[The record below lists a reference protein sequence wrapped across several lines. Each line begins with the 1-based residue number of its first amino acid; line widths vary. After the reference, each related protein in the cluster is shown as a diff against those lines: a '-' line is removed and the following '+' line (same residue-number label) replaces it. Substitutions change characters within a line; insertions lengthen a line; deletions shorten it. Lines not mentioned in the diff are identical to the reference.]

1 MLECSHDPVIESQV
15 NKLTKCRHFP
25 TFYLLLQWF
34 HRGFTK
40 MKFVFGSVLE
50 TSTVMKVLALLGM
63 CDPMHK
69 LTGNI
74 SVYL

>member
-1 MLECSHDPVIESQV
+1 
-15 NKLTKCRHFP
+15 
-25 TFYLLLQWF
+25 
-34 HRGFTK
+34 
-40 MKFVFGSVLE
+40 MKFVFGSILE
-50 TSTVMKVLALLGM
+50 TNTVLKVLALLGM